1 MRLHL
6 NCAGIA
12 ALKQAEGEITAGQ
25 ALALYSLAEYPFD
38 ETTMHLDKAKK
49 RLSKQLTKGFEG
61 YPSVSLAY
69 FGETADKATE
79 VVVTFVLEEGAAA
92 QEQKFSAT
100 EDVRQDEAIQS
111 VLVKIIER
119 SGAKTVTEVPG
130 VSLK

>member
-1 MRLHL
+1 MKNRM
-6 NCAGIA
+6 N
-12 ALKQAEGEITAGQ
+12 
-25 ALALYSLAEYPFD
+25 
-38 ETTMHLDKAKK
+38 LDKAKK

-61 YPSVSLAY
+61 YPCVSLAY

-92 QEQKFSAT
+92 QQQKFSGT
-100 EDVRQDEAIQS
+100 EDVRQDETIQS

-130 VSLK
+130 VGFK